1 MVTGARS
8 GIPILVAGLALGA
21 GHQALGQAD
30 TRPAPADFFVAP
42 DGNDANQG
50 TLTRP
55 FASLPRARDAVRERR
70 AAQPNHPI
78 TVLFRGGVYPITE
91 TVVFTPADSG
101 TATAPIRYA
110 AYPGEEPVLWGGRRI
125 QGWRKEGNGI
135 YSVELPEVRAG
146 TWDFRQLF
154 ADNQRLTR
162 ARTPNVDP
170 VEPLRKGFFHAAS
183 GSGGFGTRVVCIHNS
198 GDWMKYEVDVV
209 ADGEYVFWMLYGAQN
224 ANTEWKTAGMGG
236 RTTLTVDGRAPVPLD
251 DLPDS
256 GSWKKRR
263 WGRCAVIRL
272 GKGKHTLV
280 WTNVKGGGLDIDAYV
295 LCDDPDWQPVGTE
308 LEAPTAGK
316 HMFVIQAESFTAS
329 QGKQL
334 RVAVGGGVP
343 TRFRYKLGELR
354 PEWADVP
361 GAEVHIH
368 PSGYCRAIKEILS
381 IASVDTDKRVVHV
394 SGPEAKA
401 ELCPGDRYFVE
412 NVPDALDSPGEWY
425 LDRAAGKLLF
435 MPPDPIDELEVVAPV
450 ACDLVRFD
458 GDVKAGKAVEN
469 ITFSGFTVRFT
480 GMTLNDG
487 CDGWGLGKK
496 GVFHW
501 EGARNCTIERCRFEN
516 CGRSAL
522 ASHSGSRNRFV
533 RCTVR
538 DSAQGGVLLID
549 SDHCE
554 VTDCTMDG
562 LGAIYKHIGGVVL
575 TGGKTSDCLVAHNL
589 IRNSARYGISFKI
602 AGFRNVV
609 EFNSIHRMCTETYDT
624 GGIEV
629 TQHNR
634 TERSNSVI
642 RNNLVEDVIGY
653 SSTFDKPCYLSW
665 GIYLDSFAGG
675 YTVENN
681 VTVRSSHG
689 VMIQGGKGNTLRNNI
704 FVDASLVQF
713 TFPNFSG
720 NCEDNEFTRNIVYW
734 TDPKARFGSMGRE
747 LEKTLKA
754 DHNLFFCAGKPLT
767 NDSGWTKWRKL
778 GFGEHDRNADP
789 LFRDPA
795 ADDYTLKPGSPAFE
809 LGFQPIDLSTIGPR
823 D

>member
-1 MVTGARS
+1 MVSNVRCAMAVFAT
-8 GIPILVAGLALGA
+8 GLALSG
-21 GHQALGQAD
+21 GSRSYGQGDA
-30 TRPAPADFFVAP
+30 RPPVADFFVAP
-42 DGNDANQG
+42 GGSDAAPG
-50 TLTRP
+50 TREQP
-55 FASLPRARDAVRERR
+55 FASLARARDAVRDRR
-70 AAQPNHPI
+70 AAQPNQPV
-78 TVLFRGGVYPITE
+78 TVLFRGGVYPVTE

-101 TATAPIRYA
+101 TESAPVRYA

-125 QGWRKEGNGI
+125 EGWKKEGNGL
-135 YSVELPEVRAG
+135 YSVELPEVKAG

-154 ADNQRLTR
+154 TNNRRLTR

-170 VEPLRKGFFHAAS
+170 VDPLRRGFFHVAS
-183 GSGGFGTRVVCIHNS
+183 GADGFGTRVVCIHNR
-198 GDWMKYEVDVV
+198 GDWLKYEVHVP

-224 ANTEWKTAGMGG
+224 ANTEWGTSGMGE
-236 RTTLTVDGRAPVPLD
+236 RTTLTVDDRAPVPLD
-251 DLPDS
+251 DLPDT
-256 GSWKKRR
+256 GSWRKVR

-272 GKGKHTLV
+272 DKGRHALV
-280 WTNVKGGGLDIDAYV
+280 WRNVKGGGLDIDAYA
-295 LCDDPDWQPVGTE
+295 LCDDPGWKPTGTE
-308 LEAPTAGK
+308 LETPTTGK
-316 HMFVIQAESFTAS
+316 HMLLIQAEDFAAS

-334 RVAVGGGVP
+334 RVSVGGGEP
-343 TRFRYKLGELR
+343 TKFRYTPGELD
-354 PEWADVP
+354 PEWAAAP
-361 GAEVHIH
+361 GAEVHIF

-381 IASVDTDKRVVHV
+381 IASVDTAKRVVHV

-435 MPPDPIDELEVVAPV
+435 MPPAPIGELEVVAPV
-450 ACDLVRFD
+450 VCDLVRFE
-458 GDVKAGKAVEN
+458 GDVEDGKAVQA

-480 GMTLNDG
+480 DMTLNDG
-487 CDGWGLGKK
+487 CAGWGLGKK

-501 EGARNCTIERCRFEN
+501 EGARDCVIEACRFEN

-522 ASHSGSRNRFV
+522 ASHRGSRNRFV
-533 RCTVR
+533 RCTIK

-554 VTDCTMDG
+554 VTDCTMSR

-589 IRNSARYGISFKI
+589 IRDSARYGISFKS
-602 AGFRNVV
+602 AGLRNVV

-634 TERSNSVI
+634 TQRSMSII

-653 SSTFDKPCYLSW
+653 SSTFDKPVYLSW

-689 VMIQGGKGNTLRNNI
+689 FMIQGGQGNKVRNNI
-704 FVDASLVQF
+704 FVDGSLVQF

-734 TDPKARFGSMGRE
+734 TDRDARFGWMGKD
-747 LEKTLKA
+747 LEKTLVA
-754 DHNLFFCAGKPLT
+754 DRNLFFCVGKPLID
-767 NDSGWTKWRKL
+767 DSGWKKWREL
-778 GFGEHDRNADP
+778 GFGEHDRIADP

-795 ADDYTLKPGSPAFE
+795 AGDYTLEPGSPAFE

-823 D
+823 